1 MVEVAGVGLFLY
13 RPVVWCF
20 PRGMKFLS
28 ILMVGA
34 ALATS
39 GLADDKAEIE
49 RLKKEIE
56 ALKAK
61 HEAYR
66 LRQELADFKKGLV
79 VKIDQI
85 KIVDGTAYFKEEK
98 EPFIG
103 TAISYYEDG
112 SKWRGTVWENGQ
124 AISSKRFEPAAK
136 SIKRLTTLTP
146 LCGGL

>member
-1 MVEVAGVGLFLY
+1 
-13 RPVVWCF
+13 
-20 PRGMKFLS
+20 
-28 ILMVGA
+28 MVGV

-39 GLADDKAEIE
+39 GVADDKAEIE

-61 HEAYR
+61 QEVIR
-66 LRQELADFKKGLV
+66 LRQELADLKKEPIV
-79 VKIDQI
+79 EINQI